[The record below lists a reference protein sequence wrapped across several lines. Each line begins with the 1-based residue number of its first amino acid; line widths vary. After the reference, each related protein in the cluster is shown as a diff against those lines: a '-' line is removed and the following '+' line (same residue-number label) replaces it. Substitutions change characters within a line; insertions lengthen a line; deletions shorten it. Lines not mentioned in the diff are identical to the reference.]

1 MYRYS
6 CTLQESQKD
15 ALSKIYNS
23 QHNVVM
29 DPLRLNEQI
38 NNAINL
44 SNADVSFPLVVY
56 RYDEIAAFCLVH
68 LFRQE
73 KIRSIGTL
81 TFSILISN
89 GDVLALKNIFSA
101 IIIEAKKRD
110 CLQSND
116 PVIYGPVHNSILV
129 NRGYRTFSGAPFT
142 WQMPDNDPVLCDW
155 LMGAGCLKE
164 KDLLEIVYQYDPQ
177 DILLTHTDE
186 RLLNRL
192 SGIDFDHVKK
202 DEIAANQQEIAEVY
216 NIAWQD
222 NWGFSPTTSE
232 EIAIATENVQ
242 NIMGMIARKDGR
254 IIGFTMMHF
263 TENKVGRAFFSG
275 VLPEYRQRGLSVV
288 LTSKLS
294 SIAIQQ
300 DISNFSISWMLEDN
314 KMIVRTMQKL
324 TRHGESQLR
333 RYRIFAIQK
342 II

>member
-1 MYRYS
+1 MDITAHSGRTNIMVG
-6 CTLQESQKD
+6 CHQTNQKID
-15 ALSKIYNS
+15 TGK
-23 QHNVVM
+23 
-29 DPLRLNEQI
+29 
-38 NNAINL
+38 
-44 SNADVSFPLVVY
+44 
-56 RYDEIAAFCLVH
+56 
-68 LFRQE
+68 
-73 KIRSIGTL
+73 TL
-81 TFSILISN
+81 T
-89 GDVLALKNIFSA
+89 
-101 IIIEAKKRD
+101 RW
-110 CLQSND
+110 
-116 PVIYGPVHNSILV
+116 PVFV
-129 NRGYRTFSGAPFT
+129 
-142 WQMPDNDPVLCDW
+142 
-155 LMGAGCLKE
+155 
-164 KDLLEIVYQYDPQ
+164 
-177 DILLTHTDE
+177 
-186 RLLNRL
+186 
-192 SGIDFDHVKK
+192 DHF
-202 DEIAANQQEIAEVY
+202 N